1 MFQTGC
7 IIDGREA
14 GRYRDRPMHKF
25 RASLIAAAVV
35 LLPLVSYAQSQLAT
49 SDATAFMG
57 NWELGLDTPQGPMA
71 MTLALKDV
79 DGKVAAEISAPP
91 MLPDVQKIADVSKD
105 GTGLLLKYML
115 EAQGMQIPTKIL
127 LAPAGD
133 GKWTANFDFMDGQFT
148 VAGTATKK

>member
-1 MFQTGC
+1 MT
-7 IIDGREA
+7 I
-14 GRYRDRPMHKF
+14 F
-25 RASLIAAAVV
+25 RASLIAAALL
-35 LLPLVSYAQSQLAT
+35 LLPLTTSAQSTLAT

-91 MLPDVQKIADVSKD
+91 MLPDVQKISDVSKD

-133 GKWTANFDFMDGQFT
+133 GKWTANFDFIDGQFT
-148 VAGTATKK
+148 LAGTATKK

>member
-1 MFQTGC
+1 
-7 IIDGREA
+7 
-14 GRYRDRPMHKF
+14 MHTF
-25 RASLIAAAVV
+25 RASLLAAAFVA
-35 LLPLVSYAQSQLAT
+35 LLPFTSFAQSQLAT
-49 SDATAFMG
+49 GDVTAFIG
-57 NWELGLDTPQGPMA
+57 NWELGLDTPQGPMS
-71 MTLALKDV
+71 MTLSFKDV

-91 MLPDVQKIADVSKD
+91 MLPDVQKITDLSKD
-105 GTGLLLKYML
+105 GNGVLLKYML

>member
-1 MFQTGC
+1 
-7 IIDGREA
+7 
-14 GRYRDRPMHKF
+14 MHTF
-25 RASLIAAAVV
+25 RVPLLAVAVV
-35 LLPLVSYAQSQLAT
+35 LLPLVSFAQSQLAT

-71 MTLALKDV
+71 MTLSLTDV

-105 GTGLLLKYML
+105 GTGLLLKYTL
-115 EAQGMQIPTKIL
+115 DVQGMQIPTKIL

-133 GKWTANFDFMDGQFT
+133 GKWAANFDFMDGQFT
-148 VAGTATKK
+148 VVGTAVKK

>member
-1 MFQTGC
+1 MSHIRRC
-7 IIDGREA
+7 
-14 GRYRDRPMHKF
+14 
-25 RASLIAAAVV
+25 LIVAAVA
-35 LLPLVSYAQSQLAT
+35 LLPFTGHAQSQLAT

-71 MTLALKDV
+71 MILALKDV
-79 DGKVAAEISAPP
+79 DGEVAAEISAPP
-91 MLPDVQKIADVSKD
+91 MLPDVQKITDVSKD

-115 EAQGMQIPTKIL
+115 SAQGMEIPAKIL